1 MRIED
6 ITSGY
11 PRRSNRSDRTSRRPQ
26 PDDKGFH
33 KTTNGKEDLIDQELT
48 EDKEGKNVHIEHI
61 EDEILNAG
69 YAGVQKSIN
78 IMRGLLSMLKGH
90 AKKSIKVTI
99 KWDGSPAIITGT
111 DPSDGKFFVGTK
123 GVFAQSPKLNK
134 KPGHIMKNHPDVMKN
149 GKVDSK
155 EGLRDKLGA
164 AYKHLRKLG
173 IKEVLQ
179 GDILFTPDMLNV
191 YEIDGTDYLTFKP
204 QLIMYAVPNDSA
216 LANEIRRA
224 KIGIIFHTLYE
235 GDNLAD
241 MKANFNIDVS
251 GLKGKSP
258 DVWVDD
264 AYIKDYSGAA
274 TLTDKES
281 KEIAKA
287 INDNVAFANKATSAT
302 FDILNNS
309 PIEEVGKELK
319 AHVNSYVR
327 GGSFQED
334 PGRFVDDFVER
345 LIDRTDTAVAKLKT
359 GSEGPAGQK
368 RLEYLNT
375 SIKWVQN
382 NKPQLEGIYG
392 LYLRTI
398 AAKNLLV
405 NKLNQIKSMDAF
417 LMHPDGT
424 VEVTAPEGFVAVD
437 HLGNAVRLVD
447 RLTFSSA
454 NFAPDKTFG

>member
-11 PRRSNRSDRTSRRPQ
+11 PRRYSRNNRTSRLPQ
-26 PDDKGFH
+26 PTDKGFH
-33 KTTNGKEDLIDQELT
+33 NTVDDTNELK

-78 IMRGLLSMLKGH
+78 VMRGLHSMLKGH
-90 AKKSIKVTI
+90 AKKSTKITV
-99 KWDGSPAIITGT
+99 KWDGAPAIITGT

-134 KPGHIMKNHPDVMKN
+134 KPGHIMKNHPDGMKD
-149 GKVDSK
+149 GEVIDKS
-155 EGLRDKLGA
+155 GLRDKLGD

-179 GDILFTPDMLNV
+179 GDLLFTPDMLEV

-204 QLIMYAVPNDSA
+204 NTIMYAVPNGSA

-224 KIGIIFHTLYE
+224 KIGIVFHTMYE

-241 MKANFNIDVS
+241 MNANFNIDVS
-251 GLKGKSP
+251 GLKGKSA

-274 TLTDKES
+274 TLTAQES
-281 KEIAKA
+281 KEILKA
-287 INDNVAFANKATSAT
+287 INDNVVFANKATSAT

-309 PIEEVGKELK
+309 PIKEIGTELK

-327 GGSFQED
+327 AGSFQED
-334 PGRFVDDFVER
+334 PSRFVDDFVER
-345 LIDRTDTAVAKLKT
+345 LIDSTDTAVAKLKT

-375 SIKWVQN
+375 AIEWVQN

-398 AAKNLLV
+398 AAKSLLV

-437 HLGNAVRLVD
+437 HLGNAVKLVD

-454 NFAPDKTFG
+454 NFAPDKKFG

>member
-11 PRRSNRSDRTSRRPQ
+11 PRRYSRTSRTSRLPQ
-26 PDDKGFH
+26 PTDKGFH
-33 KTTNGKEDLIDQELT
+33 NNSTDTEELK
-48 EDKEGKNVHIEHI
+48 EDKEGKNVHLEHI
-61 EDEILNAG
+61 EDEILNGG
-69 YAGVQKSIN
+69 YAGVQKSID
-78 IMRGLLSMLKGH
+78 IMRGLLSMLKGRS
-90 AKKSIKVTI
+90 KKSTKVTV
-99 KWDGSPAIITGT
+99 KWDGAPALITGT

-123 GVFAQSPKLNK
+123 GVFAQNPKLNK
-134 KPGHIMKNHPDVMKN
+134 KPGHIMKNHPDGMRDGEV
-149 GKVDSK
+149 VDKS
-155 EGLRDKLGA
+155 GLRDKLGD

-179 GDILFTPDMLNV
+179 GDLLFTPDMLEV
-191 YEIDGTDYLTFKP
+191 YEIDGKDYLTFKP
-204 QLIMYAVPNDSA
+204 NTIMYAVPNDSN

-224 KIGIIFHTLYE
+224 KIGIIFHTMYE

-241 MKANFNIDVS
+241 MTANFNIDVS
-251 GLKGKSP
+251 GLKGKSA

-274 TLTDKES
+274 TLTDQES

-287 INDNVAFANKATSAT
+287 INDNVAFANKATSST

-309 PIEEVGKELK
+309 PIKEIGTELK
-319 AHVNSYVR
+319 AHVNTSVR

-334 PGRFVDDFVER
+334 PSRFVDDFVER
-345 LIDRTDTAVAKLKT
+345 LIDSTDTAVAKLKT

-375 SIKWVQN
+375 AIQWVQN

-398 AAKNLLV
+398 AAKSLLV

-437 HLGNAVRLVD
+437 HLGNAVKLVD

-454 NFAPDKTFG
+454 NFAPDKKFG

>member
-11 PRRSNRSDRTSRRPQ
+11 PRRYSRTNRTSRLPQ
-26 PDDKGFH
+26 PTDKGFH
-33 KTTNGKEDLIDQELT
+33 SNLKDTEELK
-48 EDKEGKNVHIEHI
+48 EDKEGKNVHLEHI
-61 EDEILNAG
+61 EDEILNGG
-69 YAGVQKSIN
+69 YAGVQKSID
-78 IMRGLLSMLKGH
+78 IMRGLHSMLKGRS
-90 AKKSIKVTI
+90 KKSTKVTI
-99 KWDGSPAIITGT
+99 KWDGSPAIVTGT

-123 GVFAQSPKLNK
+123 GVFAQNPKLNK
-134 KPGHIMKNHPDVMKN
+134 KPGHILKNHPDVMKD

-155 EGLRDKLGA
+155 EGLRDKLEA

-179 GDILFTPDMLNV
+179 GDILFTPNMLEV
-191 YEIDGTDYLTFKP
+191 YEIDGIDYLTFKP
-204 QLIMYAVPNDSA
+204 QLIMYAVPNNSA
-216 LANEIRRA
+216 LAKEIRRA
-224 KIGIIFHTLYE
+224 KIGIIFHTMYE

-241 MKANFNIDVS
+241 MTANFNIDVS

-287 INDNVAFANKATSAT
+287 INDNVAFANKAGSAT

-309 PIEEVGKELK
+309 PIKKVGNELK
-319 AHVNSYVR
+319 AHVNTSVR
-327 GGSFQED
+327 GGSFQEN
-334 PGRFVDDFVER
+334 PSRFVDDFVER
-345 LIDRTDTAVAKLKT
+345 LVDSTDAAVAKLKT
-359 GSEGPAGQK
+359 GAEGPAGQK

-375 SIKWVQN
+375 AIEWVQTH
-382 NKPQLEGIYG
+382 KPQLEGIYG

-398 AAKNLLV
+398 AAKSLLV

-437 HLGNAVRLVD
+437 HLGNAVKLVD

-454 NFAPDKTFG
+454 NFAPDKKFG

>member
-11 PRRSNRSDRTSRRPQ
+11 PRRYSRTNRTSRLPQ
-26 PDDKGFH
+26 PTDKGFH
-33 KTTNGKEDLIDQELT
+33 NNSTDTEELK
-48 EDKEGKNVHIEHI
+48 EDKEGKNVHLEHI
-61 EDEILNAG
+61 EDEILNGG
-69 YAGVQKSIN
+69 YAGVQKSID
-78 IMRGLLSMLKGH
+78 IMRGLLSMLKGRS
-90 AKKSIKVTI
+90 KKSTKVTV
-99 KWDGSPAIITGT
+99 KWDGAPALITGT

-123 GVFAQSPKLNK
+123 GVFAQNPKLNK
-134 KPGHIMKNHPDVMKN
+134 KPGHIMKNHPDGMRDGEV
-149 GKVDSK
+149 VDKS
-155 EGLRDKLGA
+155 GLRDKLGD

-179 GDILFTPDMLNV
+179 GDLLFTPDMLEV
-191 YEIDGTDYLTFKP
+191 YEIDGKDYLTFKP
-204 QLIMYAVPNDSA
+204 NTIMYAVPNDSN

-224 KIGIIFHTLYE
+224 KIGIIFHTMYE
-235 GDNLAD
+235 GDNLVD
-241 MKANFNIDVS
+241 MTANFNIDVS
-251 GLKGKSP
+251 GLKGKSA

-274 TLTDKES
+274 TLTDQES

-287 INDNVAFANKATSAT
+287 INDNVAFANKATSST

-309 PIEEVGKELK
+309 PIKEIGTELK
-319 AHVNSYVR
+319 AHVNTSVR

-334 PGRFVDDFVER
+334 PSRFVDDFVER
-345 LIDRTDTAVAKLKT
+345 LIDSTDTAVAKLKT

-375 SIKWVQN
+375 AIEWVQS

-437 HLGNAVRLVD
+437 HLGNAVKLVD

-454 NFAPDKTFG
+454 NFAPDKKFG

>member
-11 PRRSNRSDRTSRRPQ
+11 PRRYSRNNRTSRMSQ

-33 KTTNGKEDLIDQELT
+33 KTTNGKDDLI
-48 EDKEGKNVHIEHI
+48 EDKEGKNVHIEHV

-69 YAGVQKSIN
+69 YAGVQRSID
-78 IMRGLLSMLKGH
+78 IMRGLHSMLKGH
-90 AKKSIKVTI
+90 GSKATKVTI
-99 KWDGSPAIITGT
+99 KWDGAPAIVTGT

-134 KPGHIMKNHPDVMKN
+134 KPGHIMKNHPDGMKD
-149 GKVDSK
+149 GEVVDKS
-155 EGLRDKLGA
+155 GLRDKLGD

-179 GDILFTPDMLNV
+179 GDLLFTPDMLEV

-204 QLIMYAVPNDSA
+204 NTITYAVPNGSA

-224 KIGIIFHTLYE
+224 KIGIIFHTMYE

-241 MKANFNIDVS
+241 MTANFNIDVS

-287 INDNVAFANKATSAT
+287 INDNVAFANKAGSAT

-309 PIEEVGKELK
+309 PIKEVGRELK
-319 AHVNSYVR
+319 AHVNTSVR
-327 GGSFQED
+327 GGSFQEN
-334 PGRFVDDFVER
+334 PSRFVDDFVER
-345 LIDRTDTAVAKLKT
+345 LVDSTDASVAKLKT

-375 SIKWVQN
+375 AIEWVQS

-437 HLGNAVRLVD
+437 HLGNALKLVD

-454 NFAPDKTFG
+454 NFAPDKKFG